1 MALVNGSRRMRVLGV
16 PVDAVDMRGTLEW
29 VEQRVKT
36 RVSGTHL
43 CVNAANVVRAHDD
56 PEYLAVL
63 ERGDLIGSDGQ
74 PFVWAARILGHPL
87 PERVAGID
95 LMEQVLARSR
105 EVGWRVYLLGGREH
119 IVSKLADQL
128 SAEGVRIAGYRNGYF
143 GTEDEAQIWADIRE
157 AEADVVFVGMPT
169 PAKEHFIVDGASLAG
184 VPVCIGVGGS
194 FDVLVG
200 ELRRAPGYLQRLGLE
215 WLFRLAQ
222 EPRRLFA
229 RYAVTNT
236 KFLAIVA
243 RAMLNRSRQ
252 PRTSRT

>member
-1 MALVNGSRRMRVLGV
+1 MRVLGV

-29 VEQRVKT
+29 VEQRVDT

-119 IVSKLADQL
+119 IVSRLAERL

-143 GTEDEAQIWADIRE
+143 GPEDETQIWADIRA
-157 AEADVVFVGMPT
+157 AETDVVFVGMPT
-169 PAKEHFIVDGASLAG
+169 PAKEHFIVDGAAFAG

-194 FDVLVG
+194 FDVLAG

-222 EPRRLFA
+222 EPRRLFT

-236 KFLAIVA
+236 RFLAIVA
-243 RAMLNRSRQ
+243 RAMLSRSRE
-252 PRTSRT
+252 PRASRT